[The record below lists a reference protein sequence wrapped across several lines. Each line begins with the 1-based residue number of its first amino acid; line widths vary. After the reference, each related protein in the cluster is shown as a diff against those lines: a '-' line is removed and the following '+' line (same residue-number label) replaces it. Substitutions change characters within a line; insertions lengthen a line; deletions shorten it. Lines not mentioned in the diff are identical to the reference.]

1 MKVTFSLF
9 LLISSG
15 LTSDKFYAYYTQLP
29 SNLQILKDYQDQ
41 LFSRYSDLVI
51 QFGDQGKVIF
61 SRNTSYL
68 PAWQYGHQAWPF
80 QEVIVRQGDGPG
92 FSAWY
97 TSKILLSAA
106 YRTITRYN
114 NRALAIFSW
123 YWIWC
128 VYWPICSRINLLL
141 LSVAWY
147 RSSWSLGLLWSKK

>member
-1 MKVTFSLF
+1 MKVTFLLF

-68 PAWQYGHQAWPF
+68 PAWQYGHQA
-80 QEVIVRQGDGPG
+80 
-92 FSAWY
+92 
-97 TSKILLSAA
+97 
-106 YRTITRYN
+106 
-114 NRALAIFSW
+114 LAISGG
-123 YWIWC
+123 YC
-128 VYWPICSRINLLL
+128 AS
-141 LSVAWY
+141 
-147 RSSWSLGLLWSKK
+147 G